1 MKMKQLRTQGLWL
14 LLLIFSAVLLFG
26 HPLKSKTETF
36 FYGIEIN
43 GKLMGYSEMEVTPD
57 KKKGKP
63 VTIIKNKAFIALT
76 ALGQEFDT
84 KISEVYHMDP
94 GTGKYTYYD
103 SEVKVGTMEMGG
115 NLVIDKDTAVFTPRQ
130 GGKPKILTLS
140 PDVLLQNPLYFT
152 RVLKDL
158 GEAKEKQKK
167 NYQTIDLREGEL
179 HKVTYTRKGTEKLVL
194 GGNEYNA
201 LAFDMLDLKT
211 GVPVKIWIDRKSG
224 RFLRT
229 TLPNGMDVYLAD
241 GAVVGKIK
249 RAELDD
255 TIFAK
260 VDLAIAD
267 YKAISYMKIKAS
279 ILSLG
284 EWITPESLNVP
295 GQKFTGT
302 IKDNLIDG
310 IFEIQHK
317 RYNGEDAPPFPTDFK
332 GNKELKKYL
341 EPENLVE
348 SDDPVLV
355 KKARELTK
363 GSKDSWE
370 AVRRLSKWVAEE
382 IPYQIP
388 GGSARHTF
396 DTRKGECASH
406 SRLLTAFCRA
416 VGIPARQVSGCMYAP
431 NYGGSFGQHVWNEIY
446 MGKAGWITVDS
457 TAHEIDYVDSG
468 HIRLGTQASFNPKKM
483 EVLDYKAGSMKKGTI
498 SASLGPFKNIPWN
511 VGKTYTYNYIA
522 NGKSIGTET
531 FTLKSFE
538 KKKDSHAYV
547 YTCSTQL
554 NLQGLN
560 ASSEWKIDTSG
571 TPLTYKA
578 KGKAGTIEYSIDCR
592 FSKDQIVEKVVKSG
606 TPIERTIKLTDKVYL
621 IDNNNM
627 SLFAFLLAGVPREKG
642 KIIKFKIFHPSSMQL
657 LPAQVTVKDQEQI
670 TINGK
675 MYKSWPLDIVMA
687 GVTLKMWVDET
698 GHLLRDSERNGAIVI
713 DLIEDSKK

>member
-1 MKMKQLRTQGLWL
+1 MSVKMKQLRTHGLWL
-14 LLLIFSAVLLFG
+14 LLLLFSAVLLFG
-26 HPLKSKTETF
+26 KLDKAETF

-43 GKLMGYSEMEVTPD
+43 GKLVGYSEMEVTPD
-57 KKKGKP
+57 TKAGKP

-76 ALGQEFDT
+76 ALGQAFDT
-84 KISEVYHMDP
+84 KISEVYHIDP

-115 NLVIDKDTAVFTPRQ
+115 NLVIDKDTAVFTHRQ
-130 GGKPKILTLS
+130 EGKPKTLALS

-158 GEAKEKQKK
+158 GEAKEMQKK
-167 NYQTIDLREGEL
+167 KYQTINLKEGEV
-179 HKVTYTRKGTEKLVL
+179 HEVTYTRKGTEKLVL

-211 GVPVKIWIDRKSG
+211 GVPVKIWIDRKNG
-224 RFLRT
+224 RFLKAAF
-229 TLPNGMDVYLAD
+229 PNGTDVYLAD

-255 TIFAK
+255 SIFAK

-267 YKAISYMKIKAS
+267 YKSISYMKIKAS

-284 EWITPESLNVP
+284 EWITPEGLNVP

-302 IKDNLIDG
+302 IKDNLIEG

-446 MGKAGWITVDS
+446 MGKGGWITVDS

-468 HIRLGTQASFNPKKM
+468 HIRLGTQTSFNPKKM
-483 EVLDYKAGSMKKGTI
+483 EVLDYKAGSMKKGKPI
-498 SASLGPFKNIPWN
+498 SGLGSFKNIPWDI
-511 VGKTYTYNYIA
+511 GKAYTYNYIA
-522 NGKSIGTET
+522 NGKSIGTEI

-538 KKKDSHAYV
+538 KKKDNHAYV
-547 YTCSTQL
+547 YTCSTQV

-571 TPLTYKA
+571 TPLEYKV

-627 SLFAFLLAGVPREKG
+627 SLFAFLLAGIPREKG
-642 KIIKFKIFHPSSMQL
+642 KIINFKIFHPSSMQL

-670 TINGK
+670 TINGNV
-675 MYKSWPLDIVMA
+675 YKSWPLDIIMA

-698 GHLLRDSERNGAIVI
+698 GRLLRDSERNGAIVI
-713 DLIEDSKK
+713 DLLEND

>member
-1 MKMKQLRTQGLWL
+1 MSLKLKQLRTHSLWL
-14 LLLIFSAVLLFG
+14 LLLLLPAVLLFG
-26 HPLKSKTETF
+26 KSDKAETF

-43 GKLMGYSEMEVTPD
+43 GKLVGYSETEVTPD
-57 KKKGKP
+57 TKAGKP

-76 ALGQEFDT
+76 ALGQAFDT
-84 KISEVYHMDP
+84 KISEVYHIDP

-103 SEVKVGTMEMGG
+103 SEVKVGTMEMGS
-115 NLVIDKDTAVFTPRQ
+115 NLVIHKDTAVFTSRQ
-130 GGKPKILTLS
+130 EGKPKTLTLS

-152 RVLKDL
+152 RLLKDL
-158 GEAKEKQKK
+158 GEARKMQKK
-167 NYQTIDLREGEL
+167 NYRTIDVKEGEL
-179 HKVTYTRKGTEKLVL
+179 HQVTYTRKGTEKLVL
-194 GGNEYNA
+194 AGNEYNA
-201 LAFDMLDLKT
+201 MALDMLDLKT
-211 GVPVKIWIDRKSG
+211 GVPVKIWIMKENG
-224 RFLRT
+224 QLLRANY
-229 TLPNGMDVYLAD
+229 PNGMDVYLAD

-255 TIFAK
+255 MIFAK

-267 YKAISYMKIKAS
+267 YKAISYMKIKAT
-279 ILSLG
+279 ILSMG

-302 IKDNLIDG
+302 IKDNLIEG
-310 IFEIQHK
+310 IFEIRHK

-370 AVRRLSKWVAEE
+370 AARRLSRWVAEE

-396 DTRKGECASH
+396 ETGKGECASH

-416 VGIPARQVSGCMYAP
+416 VGIPARQVTGCMYAP

-468 HIRLGTQASFNPKKM
+468 HIRLGTQTSFNPKKM
-483 EVLDYKAGSMKKGTI
+483 EVLDYKAGLMKKGTI
-498 SASLGPFKNIPWN
+498 TAGLGSFKNIPWD
-511 VGKTYTYNYIA
+511 VGKTYTYDYIA
-522 NGKSIGTET
+522 GGKSIGTET

-538 KKKDSHAYV
+538 KKKDSREYV
-547 YTCSTQL
+547 YTCATQL

-560 ASSEWKIDTSG
+560 ASGEWKIDAG
-571 TPLTYKA
+571 GIPLEYKA
-578 KGKAGTIEYSIDCR
+578 KGKAGNIEYSIDCR
-592 FSKDQIVEKVVKSG
+592 FSKDQVVEKVVKSG
-606 TPIERTIKLTDKVYL
+606 TPIERTIKLTGKVYL

-642 KIIKFKIFHPSSMQL
+642 TIVKFKIFHPSSMQL
-657 LPAQVTVKDQEQI
+657 LPAQVTVKDREQI
-670 TINGK
+670 TINDNV
-675 MYKSWPLDIVMA
+675 YKSWPMDIVMA
-687 GVTLKMWVDET
+687 GVTIKVWVDET
-698 GHLLRDSERNGAIVI
+698 GRLLRDSERNGAIVI
-713 DLIEDSKK
+713 DLVDRD

>member
-1 MKMKQLRTQGLWL
+1 M
-14 LLLIFSAVLLFG
+14 
-26 HPLKSKTETF
+26 
-36 FYGIEIN
+36 
-43 GKLMGYSEMEVTPD
+43 
-57 KKKGKP
+57 
-63 VTIIKNKAFIALT
+63 
-76 ALGQEFDT
+76 
-84 KISEVYHMDP
+84 
-94 GTGKYTYYD
+94 
-103 SEVKVGTMEMGG
+103 
-115 NLVIDKDTAVFTPRQ
+115 
-130 GGKPKILTLS
+130 
-140 PDVLLQNPLYFT
+140 
-152 RVLKDL
+152 
-158 GEAKEKQKK
+158 
-167 NYQTIDLREGEL
+167 
-179 HKVTYTRKGTEKLVL
+179 TYTRKGTEKLVL
-194 GGNEYNA
+194 AGNEYNA
-201 LAFDMLDLKT
+201 LALDMLDLKT
-211 GVPVKIWIDRKSG
+211 GVSTKIWVRRENG
-224 RFLRT
+224 QLLRAT
-229 TLPNGMDVYLAD
+229 YPNGVDIYLAD

-267 YKAISYMKIKAS
+267 YKAISYMKIKAT
-279 ILSLG
+279 ILSMG

-370 AVRRLSKWVAEE
+370 AAQRLSKWVAEE

-431 NYGGSFGQHVWNEIY
+431 YYGGSFGQHVWNEIY
-446 MGKAGWITVDS
+446 MGKAGWIPVDS
-457 TAHEIDYVDSG
+457 TAHEIDFVDSG
-468 HIRLGTQASFNPKKM
+468 HIRLGTQTSFNPKKM
-483 EVLDYKAGSMKKGTI
+483 EVLDYKAGSMKKGTTTTG
-498 SASLGPFKNIPWN
+498 LGSFKNIPWS
-511 VGKTYTYNYIA
+511 VGKAYTYNYIA

-538 KKKDSHAYV
+538 KKKDSQAYV

-560 ASSEWKIDTSG
+560 ASSEWEIDTSG
-571 TPLTYKA
+571 TPLAYKA

-592 FSKDQIVEKVVKSG
+592 FSQDQIVEKVVKSG

-642 KIIKFKIFHPSSMQL
+642 KTVHFKIFHPSSMQL
-657 LPAQVTVKDQEQI
+657 LPVQVTVKDQEQI

-675 MYKSWPLDIVMA
+675 VYKSWPLDIIMA
-687 GVTLKMWVDET
+687 GVNLKMWVDET
-698 GHLLRDSERNGAIVI
+698 GRLLRDSERNGAIVI
-713 DLIEDSKK
+713 DLLEND

>member
-1 MKMKQLRTQGLWL
+1 M
-14 LLLIFSAVLLFG
+14 
-26 HPLKSKTETF
+26 
-36 FYGIEIN
+36 
-43 GKLMGYSEMEVTPD
+43 
-57 KKKGKP
+57 
-63 VTIIKNKAFIALT
+63 
-76 ALGQEFDT
+76 
-84 KISEVYHMDP
+84 
-94 GTGKYTYYD
+94 
-103 SEVKVGTMEMGG
+103 
-115 NLVIDKDTAVFTPRQ
+115 
-130 GGKPKILTLS
+130 
-140 PDVLLQNPLYFT
+140 
-152 RVLKDL
+152 LKDL

-167 NYQTIDLREGEL
+167 NYQTIDIQEGEL

-194 GGNEYNA
+194 AGNEYNA
-201 LAFDMLDLKT
+201 LALDMLDLKT
-211 GVPVKIWIDRKSG
+211 GVSTKIWVRRENG
-224 RFLRT
+224 QLLRAT
-229 TLPNGMDVYLAD
+229 YPNGVDIYLAD

-267 YKAISYMKIKAS
+267 YKAISYMKIKAT
-279 ILSLG
+279 ILSMG

-370 AVRRLSKWVAEE
+370 AAQRLSKWVAEE

-431 NYGGSFGQHVWNEIY
+431 YYGGSFGQHVWNEIY
-446 MGKAGWITVDS
+446 MGKAGWIPVDS
-457 TAHEIDYVDSG
+457 TAHEIDFVDSG
-468 HIRLGTQASFNPKKM
+468 HIRLGTQTSFNPKKM
-483 EVLDYKAGSMKKGTI
+483 EVLDYKAGSMKKGTTTTG
-498 SASLGPFKNIPWN
+498 LGSFKNIPWS
-511 VGKTYTYNYIA
+511 VGKAYTYNYIA

-538 KKKDSHAYV
+538 KKKDSQAYV

-560 ASSEWKIDTSG
+560 ASSEWEIDTSG
-571 TPLTYKA
+571 TPLAYKA

-592 FSKDQIVEKVVKSG
+592 FSQDQIVEKVVKSG

-642 KIIKFKIFHPSSMQL
+642 KTVHFKIFHPSSMQL
-657 LPAQVTVKDQEQI
+657 LPVQVTVKDQEQI

-675 MYKSWPLDIVMA
+675 VYKSWPLDIIMA
-687 GVTLKMWVDET
+687 GVNLKMWVDET
-698 GHLLRDSERNGAIVI
+698 GRLLRDSERNGAIVI
-713 DLIEDSKK
+713 DLLEND